1 MAVASLSGSPLGLV
15 RPGAGTR
22 HNRLSGAGPLELDAV
37 LDMKLNKMMQDITL
51 LRRLWVL
58 ILFITVILC
67 PYMAWIVSRTWL
79 SP

>member
-1 MAVASLSGSPLGLV
+1 MRG
-15 RPGAGTR
+15 
-22 HNRLSGAGPLELDAV
+22 GAGPLELDAV
-37 LDMKLNKMMQDITL
+37 LDMKLNKMLQDTTL

-58 ILFITVILC
+58 IIYITVIQC

>member
-1 MAVASLSGSPLGLV
+1 M
-15 RPGAGTR
+15 
-22 HNRLSGAGPLELDAV
+22 

-58 ILFITVILC
+58 IVFITVILC
-67 PYMAWIVSRTWL
+67 PYMAWIISRTWL

>member
-1 MAVASLSGSPLGLV
+1 MRG
-15 RPGAGTR
+15 
-22 HNRLSGAGPLELDAV
+22 GAGPLELDAV
-37 LDMKLNKMMQDITL
+37 LDMKLNKMLQDTTL

-58 ILFITVILC
+58 IIYITVILC